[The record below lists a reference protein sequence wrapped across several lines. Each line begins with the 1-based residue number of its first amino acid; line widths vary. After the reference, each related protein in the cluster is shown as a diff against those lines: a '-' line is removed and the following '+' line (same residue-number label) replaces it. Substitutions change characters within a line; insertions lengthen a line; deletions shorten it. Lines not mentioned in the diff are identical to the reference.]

1 MTCPPFVV
9 RTPIPLRMPRALLVV
24 RALCV
29 SALCVSALCV
39 SALCVLAPGAYAQ
52 RVPARDTAMVRRAP
66 DGMVLDFVDQDVS
79 VVLRAIAEAG
89 GLSVTLSNI
98 PAERVTLR
106 LQTPLTREAALDAL
120 RAVADGH
127 GLTMQEGTAV
137 VRLVGPARVDPGA
150 RPAERVLNLY
160 TLRLRHTAAASIAP
174 LLMNV
179 LTGTGGMGGTARGAG
194 SPIGRIQGVQR
205 GAGGIA
211 PTAPA
216 DATATGGRPGM
227 MSLTG
232 DANLSLPLRD
242 ATGAVIGQQ
251 LSGGLASG
259 AFSDIR
265 IVPDDATNSLVVRAT
280 AEDFQAVQQLV
291 ATLDLRPLQ
300 VLIEV
305 TIAQVERSGDLSL
318 GISGVATR
326 NRGAAAGDT
335 VGRLAGA
342 GTPRDFV
349 AMITGG
355 RGTVDF
361 DLAINALQTRGNVRL
376 LALPVLIAQN
386 NREAVLNVGSSV
398 PFVQVS
404 QTGGFDPLARVQTV
418 QYLPVGKQLTITP
431 TINADGYVNMDV
443 VQTNDDVTSNLLFDA
458 PIINQRQAQTS
469 VFVRNGQTTVIGGLS
484 DNTEDVSSSGIPF
497 LSRLPFIGSLFG
509 NTRRSTRTT
518 ELFLFLT
525 PHIVSSD
532 DDIDRLREQVR
543 QGAPLL
549 RNVPVEGRLRARP
562 DTAAPMPPTRPDSS
576 SRW

>member
-1 MTCPPFVV
+1 
-9 RTPIPLRMPRALLVV
+9 
-24 RALCV
+24 
-29 SALCVSALCV
+29 
-39 SALCVLAPGAYAQ
+39 
-52 RVPARDTAMVRRAP
+52 MVRRAP
-66 DGMVLDFVDQDVS
+66 DGMVLDFVEQDVA

-89 GLSVTLSNI
+89 GLSITLSNI
-98 PAERVTLR
+98 PSERVTLR

-127 GLTMQEGTAV
+127 GLTMQEGPAV
-137 VRLVGPARVDPGA
+137 VRLVGPARVVPGA
-150 RPAERVLNLY
+150 PPAERVLNLY
-160 TLRLRHTAAASIAP
+160 TLRLRHTAAAAIAP

-179 LTGTGGMGGTARGAG
+179 LTGTGSIGAG
-194 SPIGRIQGVQR
+194 ERTPTSPIGRIQGVQR
-205 GAGGIA
+205 GPGGIA
-211 PTAPA
+211 PAAPA
-216 DATATGGRPGM
+216 DATTLGGRSGA
-227 MSLTG
+227 SG
-232 DANLSLPLRD
+232 VANPTVPMVLRD

-251 LSGGLASG
+251 LAGGIGSGS
-259 AFSDIR
+259 FSDIR
-265 IVPDDATNSLVVRAT
+265 IVADDATNSLVVRAT
-280 AEDFQAVQQLV
+280 ADDFRSVQQLV

-318 GISGVATR
+318 GVSGVATR
-326 NRGAAAGDT
+326 NRGATAGDT
-335 VGRLAGA
+335 VGRLPGA

-355 RGTVDF
+355 RGTVNF

-431 TINADGYVNMDV
+431 TINADGYVNMEV
-443 VQTNDDVTSNLLFDA
+443 VQTNDDVTNNLLFDA

-469 VFVRNGQTTVIGGLS
+469 VFVRDGQTTVIGGLS
-484 DNTEDVSSSGIPF
+484 DNTEDVSTSGIPV

-532 DDIDRLREQVR
+532 EDIDRLREQVR
-543 QGAPLL
+543 QGTPLL
-549 RNVPVEGRLRARP
+549 RNVPVEGRLRVRP
-562 DTAAPMPPTRPDSS
+562 DSAAPSVPTRPDSTGG
-576 SRW
+576 R